1 MSGKPCA
8 KSAAWLNRR
17 APELK
22 RPSTLL
28 CVFVTLL
35 NDRVSESLVFP
46 LLPFLLASFTS
57 SGTTLGLLAGSY
69 ALAQFIATPL
79 IGAFSDRFGRRP
91 VIATCVAGTVVG
103 LGVFGLTLEL
113 PWPDGSLWPLL
124 LLFGGRLLDG
134 FSGGT
139 AATAGAV
146 LADISTPENRAK
158 AFGLIGVAFG
168 LGFILGPAFAGILSQ
183 WSVTLPVWIALLIAV
198 VNLLLVLRLLPETHP
213 LDQRQPLPR
222 KRALNPFTQLSGV
235 FSNPRVSRLCLGFF
249 LFFLAF
255 NGFTAVLVLFFK
267 QKFGWGLARPPRRF

>member
-69 ALAQFIATPL
+69 ALAQFIATPSSAPSVIAL
-79 IGAFSDRFGRRP
+79 AAPG
-91 VIATCVAGTVVG
+91 IATCVAGTVVG

-134 FSGGT
+134 FSGAQQPPQVRCWLT
-139 AATAGAV
+139 SAPQKT
-146 LADISTPENRAK
+146 
-158 AFGLIGVAFG
+158 
-168 LGFILGPAFAGILSQ
+168 GPK
-183 WSVTLPVWIALLIAV
+183 P
-198 VNLLLVLRLLPETHP
+198 LV
-213 LDQRQPLPR
+213 
-222 KRALNPFTQLSGV
+222 
-235 FSNPRVSRLCLGFF
+235 
-249 LFFLAF
+249 
-255 NGFTAVLVLFFK
+255 
-267 QKFGWGLARPPRRF
+267 

>member
-1 MSGKPCA
+1 MSGKTFDR
-8 KSAAWLNRR
+8 SAACQSRR
-17 APELK
+17 PLELK

-91 VIATCVAGTVVG
+91 VIATCVAGTVLG

-124 LLFGGRLLDG
+124 LLFAGRLLDG

-158 AFGLIGVAFG
+158 AFGLIGVALFC
-168 LGFILGPAFAGILSQ
+168 LC
-183 WSVTLPVWIALLIAV
+183 AV
-198 VNLLLVLRLLPETHP
+198 
-213 LDQRQPLPR
+213 
-222 KRALNPFTQLSGV
+222 
-235 FSNPRVSRLCLGFF
+235 
-249 LFFLAF
+249 
-255 NGFTAVLVLFFK
+255 
-267 QKFGWGLARPPRRF
+267 

>member
-1 MSGKPCA
+1 MFGKRCA

-158 AFGLIGVAFG
+158 AFGLIGVA
-168 LGFILGPAFAGILSQ
+168 
-183 WSVTLPVWIALLIAV
+183 SVSYTHLTLPTI
-198 VNLLLVLRLLPETHP
+198 LLV
-213 LDQRQPLPR
+213 
-222 KRALNPFTQLSGV
+222 
-235 FSNPRVSRLCLGFF
+235 
-249 LFFLAF
+249 
-255 NGFTAVLVLFFK
+255 
-267 QKFGWGLARPPRRF
+267 

>member
-8 KSAAWLNRR
+8 KSAAWLSRR

-168 LGFILGPAFAGILSQ
+168 LGFILGPAFAGVLSQ
-183 WSVTLPVWIALLIAV
+183 WSVTLPVCCLLYTS
-198 VNLLLVLRLLPETHP
+198 PS
-213 LDQRQPLPR
+213 PR
-222 KRALNPFTQLSGV
+222 DLST
-235 FSNPRVSRLCLGFF
+235 SRMPSS
-249 LFFLAF
+249 A
-255 NGFTAVLVLFFK
+255 
-267 QKFGWGLARPPRRF
+267 